1 MTLTHRGMLTAA
13 MGALNVSRAYEAGGC
28 TLVAAPMFHVAA
40 LAGCTAQSLVGGTQV
55 FVPRFDAGEVLRLID
70 RHRIISLPLVSTM
83 IQMLCEHPDATTTDV
98 SSVRTISY
106 GAAPMPEAVLTQAMR
121 TFPQS
126 GFNQAYGMTEAPM
139 ITVLT
144 REDHAAG
151 GAPLRSAGR
160 AAPHAEVR
168 IVNPSGQVAQRG
180 AVGEIVTRGDF
191 VMAGYWNKPGE
202 TATALRDGWLHTGD
216 LGYMDEEGYIYIV
229 DRIKDMIITGG
240 ENVYSS
246 EVENALASHPAIE
259 GCAVI
264 GLPDQQWGERVHA

>member
-121 TFPQS
+121 TFRSPAS
-126 GFNQAYGMTEAPM
+126 
-139 ITVLT
+139 T
-144 REDHAAG
+144 R
-151 GAPLRSAGR
+151 P
-160 AAPHAEVR
+160 
-168 IVNPSGQVAQRG
+168 
-180 AVGEIVTRGDF
+180 
-191 VMAGYWNKPGE
+191 
-202 TATALRDGWLHTGD
+202 TG
-216 LGYMDEEGYIYIV
+216 
-229 DRIKDMIITGG
+229 
-240 ENVYSS
+240 
-246 EVENALASHPAIE
+246 
-259 GCAVI
+259 
-264 GLPDQQWGERVHA
+264 